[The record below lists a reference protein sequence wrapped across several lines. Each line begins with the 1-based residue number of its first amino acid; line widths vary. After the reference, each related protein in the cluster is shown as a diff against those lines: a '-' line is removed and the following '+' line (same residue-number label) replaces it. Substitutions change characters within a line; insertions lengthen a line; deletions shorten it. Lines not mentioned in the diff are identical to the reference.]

1 MVKVCVVDRGE
12 SETVVVSQIVVKVGG
27 GVGYRLYRGDP
38 TVRPVKKSAVRSR
51 APVAHAAHTARAKG
65 GGDTRLTGAG
75 EQRRVD
81 AERGVRT
88 FLLRASSEVVDA
100 QL

>member
-27 GVGYRLYRGDP
+27 GWLYRGDP